1 MSKTNKI
8 IIVAVVLLAGL
19 LLFWNWQTVQKQTK
33 NTVDLEQEKVAE
45 KLTINL
51 LVEGLSGLP
60 ATVEFKSGSLLLDL
74 LKELNQNY
82 PTLNLQTKDFGQMGV
97 LVEQLGNYKNG
108 TDGKYWQ
115 YFVNGIQP
123 MVGADKYVLQN
134 NDQVEWKFAKS
145 DF

>member
-8 IIVAVVLLAGL
+8 IIALVVLLAGL

-33 NTVDLEQEKVAE
+33 NTIDLEQEKVVK

-51 LVEGLSGLP
+51 LVEGLDGLP
-60 ATVEFKSGSLLLDL
+60 TTVEFKSGSLLLDV
-74 LKELNQNY
+74 LKDLNKNY

-134 NDQVEWKFAKS
+134 NDQVEWKFTKS
-145 DF
+145 EF